1 MKETT
6 ANSGLATMLAL
17 VAELPEQLS
26 ASASLP
32 GLAELSALQP
42 PPRQIVLCGMG
53 GSAAAGA
60 LLQAPLAA
68 ASIQLTVWRD
78 YGLPGW
84 VTGEDLVIAASYSGD
99 TEETLS
105 AAREAQGRGCRLLA
119 ITTGGALL
127 AASAGNGDA
136 DASGAGDR
144 SADRSADR
152 SSGQGDRRSDPFTAL
167 RLPAG
172 LPPRAALGLALGA
185 LLHGLDRYGLAGD
198 LASQL
203 PAAIAE
209 LRRQNARL
217 RDPGGAAAEVAAAC
231 QERFVVIYTSGAMAH
246 AAGERLKAQL
256 NENSKTPA
264 CCARFPEL
272 DHNDIVG
279 WRLPPQDRDRY
290 LLLLLRGGDESARD
304 KRRVQATLELLA
316 EDLPRQYTVQP
327 EGASDMARLLSLVQ
341 FGDYLSCHL
350 AAAKGVDPLPVA
362 RIESLKTLL
371 SKG

>member
-1 MKETT
+1 MNETT

-42 PPRQIVLCGMG
+42 LPRQIVLCGMG

-68 ASIQLTVWRD
+68 AAIQITVWRD

-84 VTGEDLVIAASYSGD
+84 VTAEDLVIAASYSGD

-105 AAREAQGRGCRLLA
+105 AAREARDRGCRLLA

-136 DASGAGDR
+136 DKSGAGDR
-144 SADRSADR
+144 SAGEGDCRSA
-152 SSGQGDRRSDPFTAL
+152 PYAAL
-167 RLPAG
+167 RLSAG

-198 LASQL
+198 LVSQL
-203 PAAIAE
+203 PAAITE
-209 LRRQNARL
+209 LRRHNARL
-217 RDPGGAAAEVAAAC
+217 QDPGGAAAEVAAAC
-231 QERFVVIYTSGAMAH
+231 RERFVVIYTSGAVAH

-279 WRLPPQDRDRY
+279 WRLAPQDRDRF
-290 LLLLLRGGDESARD
+290 LLLLLRGGDESARE

-316 EDLPRQYTVQP
+316 EDLPRQFTIQP
-327 EGASDMARLLSLVQ
+327 EGVGDLARLLFLVQ
-341 FGDYLSCHL
+341 FGDFLSCHL
-350 AAAKGVDPLPVA
+350 AAVKGVDPLPVA
-362 RIESLKTLL
+362 RIGRLKTLL
-371 SKG
+371 SKGPAT